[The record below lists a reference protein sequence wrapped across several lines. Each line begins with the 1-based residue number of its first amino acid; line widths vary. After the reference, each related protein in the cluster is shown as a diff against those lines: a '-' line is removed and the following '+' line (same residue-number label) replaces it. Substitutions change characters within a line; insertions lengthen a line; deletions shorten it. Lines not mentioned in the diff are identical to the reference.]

1 MSKINRR
8 NFVKSAA
15 IGATAS
21 ALTLPTLAAAQ
32 DEKTTR
38 LRMQI
43 LWGKEAKHLFDAYE
57 DNVKV
62 ASNKSLR
69 VKMFESGSI
78 VPDAEMLS
86 AVSSGTIDMCQ
97 GFGGY
102 WPGKVDIGVIE
113 SGIAAAWTNYDEAY
127 YLFNNGLAKL
137 IEEAYAEQNVKYLGT
152 MFGGHYD
159 LVSKTPVKSIE
170 DLKKMKIRAT
180 PSVAKI
186 LQQFDIPTV
195 FMPSSELYVG
205 LSTGAIDGCIYGG
218 PIEYVGMKLYEVA
231 KHYTTLGLINP
242 GFTECILVNQD
253 TWNKLNPENQK
264 ILEMATNQHTSKM
277 HGWLVEGMYNPE
289 YSQYFEFNTLP
300 DEDIN
305 QLRKAAA
312 VLWEEEAAKSPR
324 NKQAIDLIQDLASRR

>member
-1 MSKINRR
+1 MNRR
-8 NFVKSAA
+8 NFVKTAT
-15 IGATAS
+15 IGAAAS
-21 ALTLPTLAAAQ
+21 TLVLPTLSSA
-32 DEKTTR
+32 DEEKSR

-43 LWGKEAKHLFDAYE
+43 LWGKEAKDMFDNYA
-57 DNVKV
+57 DNVKI

-69 VKMFESGSI
+69 IQMFQSGSI
-78 VPDAEMLS
+78 VPDEEMLS

-102 WPGKVDIGVIE
+102 WPGKIDIGVIE

-127 YLFNNGLAKL
+127 YLFNNGLNAL
-137 IEEAYAEQNVKYLGT
+137 IKEAYAEQNVNYLGT

-159 LVSKTPVKSIE
+159 LVSKVPVKSIE
-170 DLKKMKIRAT
+170 DLKKLKIRAT

-231 KHYTTLGLINP
+231 KNYTKLGLINP

-253 TWNKLNPENQK
+253 TWNGLTPENQK
-264 ILEMATNQHTSKM
+264 VLEMATNQHTAKM
-277 HGWLVEGMYNPE
+277 HGWLVEGMYSPK
-289 YSQYFEFNTLP
+289 YSKYFDFHTLP
-300 DEDIN
+300 DEDVK
-305 QLRKAAA
+305 QLRKAAT
-312 VLWEEEAAKSPR
+312 VLWEEEAAKSER
-324 NKQAIDLIQDLASRR
+324 NKKAIELITKLADNR